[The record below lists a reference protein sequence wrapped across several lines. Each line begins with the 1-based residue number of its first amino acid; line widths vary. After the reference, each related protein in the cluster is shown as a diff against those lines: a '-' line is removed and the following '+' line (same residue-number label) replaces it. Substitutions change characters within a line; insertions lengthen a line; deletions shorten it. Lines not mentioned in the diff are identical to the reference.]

1 MSCSIATQLPFG
13 WVGFIHH
20 ALSFALAGAITETVR
35 ALAGGVSSFRDT
47 WSVAAQ
53 KTAPIAPNRTTPVS
67 VAKIMR
73 NEVLRDTR
81 VIPSRR
87 IFVYT
92 AQKKQRTQALS
103 NSPGARAP
111 G

>member
-1 MSCSIATQLPFG
+1 MERR
-13 WVGFIHH
+13 
-20 ALSFALAGAITETVR
+20 GAEDC
-35 ALAGGVSSFRDT
+35 A
-47 WSVAAQ
+47 
-53 KTAPIAPNRTTPVS
+53 IAPNRTTPVS